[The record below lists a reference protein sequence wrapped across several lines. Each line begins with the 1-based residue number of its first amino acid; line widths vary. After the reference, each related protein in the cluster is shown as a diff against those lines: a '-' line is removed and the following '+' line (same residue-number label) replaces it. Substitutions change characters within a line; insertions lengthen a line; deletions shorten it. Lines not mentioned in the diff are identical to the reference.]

1 MSSIISTSRLV
12 IPKSSGLSAYARR
25 SLHGFSLVEVVAA
38 IAIASFAL
46 ISIVGLLSV
55 ALVTH
60 QDSANDSVMTL
71 MTESALLEMR
81 NVGFTNIDPTKTYY
95 LYFDADGQITAD
107 FGGNGSSSTSYEVTA
122 SSAASAA
129 GTPLTTPLG
138 NYPANTVYQCSM
150 TIQQTTLAQGTAVSP
165 SLYLIKLQ
173 FAWPVYAAAASQK
186 SQLVKA
192 SISNSN

>member
-1 MSSIISTSRLV
+1 MSV
-12 IPKSSGLSAYARR
+12 LSALTGRK
-25 SLHGFSLVEVVAA
+25 LHGFSLVEVVAA

-81 NVGFTNIDPTKTYY
+81 NVGFAHIDSTKTYY
-95 LYFDADGQITAD
+95 LYFDADGQVTAD
-107 FGGNGSSSTSYEVTA
+107 FGGNGSSSTSYEVTTS
-122 SSAASAA
+122 SSASVA

-138 NYPANTVYQCSM
+138 SYPANTVYQCSM
-150 TIQQTTLAQGTAVSP
+150 TIKQTTLAQGTAFSP
-165 SLYLIKLQ
+165 SLYIIQLK
-173 FAWPVYAAAASQK
+173 FAWPVYAAAANQK